1 VPIRPEI
8 DLTFEDFEGAD
19 LERANLEE
27 TTLTNANLK
36 NTILRR
42 ANLRRANLRGARLE
56 GAILDSAYLEDAR
69 LVGAHLEGA
78 HLWNAIL
85 YRADLSGAHLE
96 GARLTGA
103 LLENAILRNAHLQ
116 GADFG
121 ADPNYEWAGARLRH
135 ADLRG
140 ANLTGANLE
149 GADLTDADLSGAIL
163 DGAIMPD
170 GKVYARR
177 AANPGYPETEEEREL
192 RHIRDR
198 SWRHEHQDAPEYRA
212 LVNANS
218 QRELALLAD
227 QFGTKLHT
235 AALPTQREKVRLEEE
250 RRGYFHPAKVNAP
263 LKSASAKSAPG
274 YMDYDEDLEERL
286 FDAQLWQREH
296 GQSPEGRAV
305 ANANSQ
311 RELGLVADQFNR
323 KIPWYVMVSRRRE
336 IDRENSS
343 RGLFAPAR
351 RRTPN
356 PGQPPAWGPHHDSYY
371 AHPSVR
377 DHVALRITPAGREH
391 LKNSQ
396 GPSFHLTVLERLCEV
411 PSLPQFVLE
420 GELGETVGGEFGER
434 SPSGAMV
441 HSLCEEGLIEAFI
454 EDRPP
459 RPQYV
464 EPYEY
469 NYYDNDLEY
478 QHREMLRRRNPGHRH
493 HRRGYGR

>member
-1 VPIRPEI
+1 MARKYSITKNWSGIYWTGTVDGVPIRPEI

-78 HLWNAIL
+78 HLWKAIL

-121 ADPNYEWAGARLRH
+121 ADPNYEWAGARLRQ

-250 RRGYFHPAKVNAP
+250 RRGYFHP
-263 LKSASAKSAPG
+263 S
-274 YMDYDEDLEERL
+274 
-286 FDAQLWQREH
+286 
-296 GQSPEGRAV
+296 
-305 ANANSQ
+305 
-311 RELGLVADQFNR
+311 
-323 KIPWYVMVSRRRE
+323 
-336 IDRENSS
+336 
-343 RGLFAPAR
+343 R

-396 GPSFHLTVLERLCEV
+396 GPSFHLTLLERLCEV

-469 NYYDNDLEY
+469 NYHDNDLEY
-478 QHREMLRRRNPGHRH
+478 QHREMLRHRNPG
-493 HRRGYGR
+493 HRRGYGRRR